1 MCLQHLHDREG
12 QHTIMGTSLGC
23 LCKIDG
29 SVPGVTKKPSWQQGF
44 AKVYSDKEHFNL
56 HHYYINQGKCIYNG
70 DIYQGVD
77 YTNNIKELLSV

>member
-1 MCLQHLHDREG
+1 MRYFVLIFSLFSCLG
-12 QHTIMGTSLGC
+12 WS
-23 LCKIDG
+23 
-29 SVPGVTKKPSWQQGF
+29 VTKKPSWQQGF